1 MHAMAVVATTS
12 CKHLMAN
19 IGIVSLGSM
28 GTSLAYSL
36 SISGHNLF
44 WASDGRSEKTKMNE
58 TLLASSN
65 ILVSD
70 VGNISELSKKC
81 EFIFC
86 VGRVNIAEETVISLK
101 DADYSG
107 VLVDCNTLWDEVE
120 ENRYYELLNDSQ
132 IQYVDSALRGYPVK
146 IDSPSDGLKRVM
158 LLSGQKSNTV
168 ADLFSD
174 GIWKTVI
181 SENKVKSYNRW
192 ITANAP
198 DTDL

>member
-1 MHAMAVVATTS
+1 MVAITS

-44 WASDGRSEKTKMNE
+44 WASDGRSETTKMNE
-58 TLLASSN
+58 TLLRSSN
-65 ILVSD
+65 VLVFD
-70 VGNISELSKKC
+70 VGNISDLSKKC

-86 VGRVNIAEETVISLK
+86 IGRGNISHETVINLK

-107 VLVDCNTLWDEVE
+107 VLVDCNTLWDEDA
-120 ENRYYELLNDSQ
+120 ENMYYELMNDSR
-132 IQYVDSALRGYPVK
+132 IQYVDSALRGYP
-146 IDSPSDGLKRVM
+146 IDVGSTGDGLKRVM
-158 LLSGQKSNTV
+158 LLGGQKSKNV

-181 SENKVKSYNRW
+181 CENKAKSYNRW
-192 ITANAP
+192 VTKNAP
-198 DTDL
+198 DMDL